1 VQQGDGLKLI
11 STLKELFLLDPS
23 IVFLN
28 HGSFGACPRPVFE
41 DYQAWQHLLERQP
54 VKFLG
59 REFNQRMRQA
69 RVALGDYLQA
79 AADDLVFVPNA
90 THGVN
95 IVARSIDLRPGD
107 EILTSDHEYGAC
119 NNAWEF
125 VCRKTGAVYIR
136 QSIPIPMTTQ
146 EEILELFWQGV
157 TPRTRLIFLSH
168 ISSST
173 AQRFPVE
180 EICKRARQAGIL
192 TLIDG
197 AHAPGQI
204 SLDLDAI
211 GADFYTGNC
220 HKWMMAPKGAGF
232 LYTRRERQRLIEPL
246 VVSWGYSA
254 DEKTTTGSHYVDY
267 LEWTGTRDPAAM
279 LAIPAAIQFMQDY
292 HWDDVR
298 LNCHEL
304 LSQALRRIGDLT
316 GLTPVYP
323 EDQDFYVQ
331 MAVAPIPPVTDPVEL
346 KSRLCDE
353 FRVEI
358 PLTEWNDQ
366 PFLRIS
372 VQGYNTQDDIDALVK
387 ALEILLPR

>member
-1 VQQGDGLKLI
+1 M
-11 STLKELFLLDPS
+11 SSLKELFLLEPS

-28 HGSFGACPRPVFE
+28 HGSFGACPRPVFK
-41 DYQAWQHLLERQP
+41 DYQAWQRRLERQP

-59 REFNQRMRQA
+59 REFSHRMRQA
-69 RVALGDYLQA
+69 RVALGDYLHA
-79 AADDLVFVPNA
+79 GADDLVFVPNA

-95 IVARSIDLRPGD
+95 IIARSMEFSPGD
-107 EILTSDHEYGAC
+107 EILTSNHEYGAC

-125 VCRKTGAVYIR
+125 ICRKTGAVFVR
-136 QSIPIPMTTQ
+136 QPISLPVISQ
-146 EEILELFWQGV
+146 EEVLEQFWLGV

-173 AQRFPVE
+173 ALRFPVE
-180 EICKRARQAGIL
+180 AICIRARQAGIL
-192 TLIDG
+192 TFIDG

-204 SLDLDAI
+204 SLDLEAI

-246 VVSWGYSA
+246 VVSWGYCA
-254 DEKTTTGSHYVDY
+254 DEKTTTGSQYLDY

-292 HWDDVR
+292 RWDEVR

-304 LSQALRRIGDLT
+304 LSQAVRRIGDLT
-316 GLTPVYP
+316 GLTPIYP
-323 EDQDFYVQ
+323 EGQDFFGQ
-331 MAVAPIPPVTDPVEL
+331 MAVAPIPPVTDPVKL
-346 KSRLCDE
+346 KSRLYDE
-353 FRVEI
+353 FRIEI
-358 PLTEWNDQ
+358 PITEWDSKF
-366 PFLRIS
+366 FLRIS
-372 VQGYNTQDDIDALVK
+372 VQGYNTQDDIDALIE
-387 ALEILLPR
+387 ALEVLL